1 MQAHD
6 LADAE
11 VAEEQGNGTAVPGS
25 PLSKGVGWG
34 GAPVPVQDAEAAE
47 PGARCENDASVD
59 AIDCTRS
66 SDEGGE
72 ESVEPLQDAT
82 DETPAELATE
92 AAAGATGQ
100 SADELPQECD
110 AGMVLEAED
119 EHAPFESTVGLNG
132 EATPVSTTRS
142 LAGVQHDAL
151 CVCEVFVS
159 GVHHASIHTYMR
171 ACVRAC
177 THTCTYTRIHSRH
190 ASRWTQQHGGG
201 RTRQASR
208 LPHPGPLQQIAPA
221 TPTKRQRQMN
231 RCLARPPPRS
241 ERLRRALRQL
251 RRRR

>member
-6 LADAE
+6 FADAE

-25 PLSKGVGWG
+25 PLSKDVG
-34 GAPVPVQDAEAAE
+34 
-47 PGARCENDASVD
+47 NDASVD
-59 AIDCTRS
+59 AINCTRS

-72 ESVEPLQDAT
+72 ESVEPLQDAAE
-82 DETPAELATE
+82 ETPAELATE

-132 EATPVSTTRS
+132 EATTVSTTRS

-159 GVHHASIHTYMR
+159 GVHHASIHAYMH
-171 ACVRAC
+171 ACMH
-177 THTCTYTRIHSRH
+177 THT
-190 ASRWTQQHGGG
+190 
-201 RTRQASR
+201 
-208 LPHPGPLQQIAPA
+208 
-221 TPTKRQRQMN
+221 
-231 RCLARPPPRS
+231 
-241 ERLRRALRQL
+241 
-251 RRRR
+251 

>member
-6 LADAE
+6 FADAE

-25 PLSKGVGWG
+25 PLSKDVG
-34 GAPVPVQDAEAAE
+34 
-47 PGARCENDASVD
+47 NDASVD
-59 AIDCTRS
+59 AINCTRS

-110 AGMVLEAED
+110 AGMVLEAEG

-132 EATPVSTTRS
+132 EATTVSTTRS

-159 GVHHASIHTYMR
+159 GVQHASIHTCMH
-171 ACVRAC
+171 ACVHAHIRAH
-177 THTCTYTRIHSRH
+177 THAYIAGTHR
-190 ASRWTQQHGGG
+190 GG
-201 RTRQASR
+201 RNSMGVGGLARRHVSLTRGLSNKSPR
-208 LPHPGPLQQIAPA
+208 PLQPSAS
-221 TPTKRQRQMN
+221 
-231 RCLARPPPRS
+231 AR
-241 ERLRRALRQL
+241 
-251 RRRR
+251 

>member
-1 MQAHD
+1 M
-6 LADAE
+6 
-11 VAEEQGNGTAVPGS
+11 
-25 PLSKGVGWG
+25 SKGVGSG
-34 GAPVPVQDAEAAE
+34 GAPVPVQDAAAAE

-59 AIDCTRS
+59 AINCTRS

-110 AGMVLEAED
+110 AGMVLEAEG

-132 EATPVSTTRS
+132 EATTVSTTRS
-142 LAGVQHDAL
+142 LRVYSMMR
-151 CVCEVFVS
+151 CVCVRCLCQVYSMHPFIRTCM
-159 GVHHASIHTYMR
+159 H
-171 ACVRAC
+171 ACVHAHIRAC

-190 ASRWTQQHGGG
+190 TSRWTQQHGGG

-208 LPHPGPLQQIAPA
+208 LPHPGRLQQIAPA
-221 TPTKRQRQMN
+221 TTTKRQRQMN
-231 RCLARPPPRS
+231 RCLARQPPRS
-241 ERLRRALRQL
+241 ERLRRALRALRQL
-251 RRRR
+251 RWRR

>member
-6 LADAE
+6 FADAE

-25 PLSKGVGWG
+25 PLSKDVG
-34 GAPVPVQDAEAAE
+34 
-47 PGARCENDASVD
+47 NDASVD
-59 AIDCTRS
+59 AINCTRS

-82 DETPAELATE
+82 EETPAELATE

-110 AGMVLEAED
+110 AGMVLEAEG

-132 EATPVSTTRS
+132 EATTVSTTRS
-142 LAGVQHDAL
+142 LRVYSMMR
-151 CVCEVFVS
+151 CVCVRCLCQVYSMHPFIRTCM
-159 GVHHASIHTYMR
+159 H
-171 ACVRAC
+171 ACVHAHIRAC

-190 ASRWTQQHGGG
+190 TSRWTQQHGGG

-208 LPHPGPLQQIAPA
+208 LPHPGRLQQIAPA
-221 TPTKRQRQMN
+221 TTTKRQRQMN
-231 RCLARPPPRS
+231 RCLARQPPRS
-241 ERLRRALRQL
+241 ERLRRALRALRQL
-251 RRRR
+251 RWRR

>member
-11 VAEEQGNGTAVPGS
+11 VAEEQGSGTAVPGS
-25 PLSKGVGWG
+25 PLSKGVGSG
-34 GAPVPVQDAEAAE
+34 GALVPVQDAAAAE

-59 AIDCTRS
+59 AINCTRS

-82 DETPAELATE
+82 EETPAELARE

-100 SADELPQECD
+100 SADELPQECE

-132 EATPVSTTRS
+132 EATTVSTTRS

-151 CVCEVFVS
+151 CVCERCLCQVCTMHPF
-159 GVHHASIHTYMR
+159 IRTCMR
-171 ACVRAC
+171 ACVHAYIRAH
-177 THTCTYTRIHSRH
+177 THAYIAGTHRGGYSNKS
-190 ASRWTQQHGGG
+190 AWPFQQS
-201 RTRQASR
+201 A
-208 LPHPGPLQQIAPA
+208 IA
-221 TPTKRQRQMN
+221 R
-231 RCLARPPPRS
+231 
-241 ERLRRALRQL
+241 
-251 RRRR
+251 